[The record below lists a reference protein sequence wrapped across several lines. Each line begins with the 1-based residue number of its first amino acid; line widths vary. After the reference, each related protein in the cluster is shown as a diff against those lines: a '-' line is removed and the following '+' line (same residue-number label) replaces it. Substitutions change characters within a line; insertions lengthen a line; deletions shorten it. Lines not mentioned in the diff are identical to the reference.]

1 MFKKKAL
8 FCFGNVFVWRE
19 AFICLFIFCSL
30 YCLNNPIQRNVFSC
44 AGLPLAQ
51 FVCYEVFSK
60 FTVQPCI
67 SAAFSVTK
75 TSVYTGIHIDSIFWR
90 AWLPPW
96 TIKVVVTH
104 AMVFAPSGHFPSG
117 GVLDHQNSMDV
128 LMGRN
133 ISKFLVRKNPMVKT

>member
-1 MFKKKAL
+1 M
-8 FCFGNVFVWRE
+8 FVWRE
-19 AFICLFIFCSL
+19 AFVCLFIFCSL

-75 TSVYTGIHIDSIFWR
+75 AIVIHSLHIDSIFWR

-104 AMVFAPSGHFPSG
+104 AMVFPPSGHFPSG

-128 LMGRN
+128 FNGEKYLQVLG
-133 ISKFLVRKNPMVKT
+133 SKIPMVKT